1 MKIDYDGQLLTIDI
15 SVCYQ
20 GRTLQINDIIID
32 TGSSHTVFSPDV
44 LEEIGVTYENGDP
57 VYEAYGVG
65 GTVPFYTKV
74 MDQIVID
81 AFTIEAVEI
90 DVGIL
95 PKSHK
100 ELLGLDILRT
110 YGFIVDMEK
119 MELHSHSPNP
129 TD

>member
-1 MKIDYDGQLLTIDI
+1 MKIEYNGQLLTV
-15 SVCYQ
+15 SLVVCFRGQ
-20 GRTLQINDIIID
+20 ALQLNDIIID

-44 LEEIGVTYENGDP
+44 LEEIGVTYENGDS

-74 MDQIVID
+74 MDYIQID
-81 AFTIEAVEI
+81 TLRIEQIEV
-90 DVGIL
+90 DVGVL

-100 ELLGLDILRT
+100 GLLGLDVLRT
-110 YGFIVDMEK
+110 QGFIVDMDKLEFY
-119 MELHSHSPNP
+119 SPHF